1 MTSSTP
7 RNLLVTAALAVAAGL
22 LWWVTSAPPPGAD
35 TSRAAPARTASRG
48 PDDQSDQRL
57 RAEPVSV
64 TSLATPVAPAT
75 VPGATAGAPPPGVT
89 PAQWAAVVAE
99 HTLRPDGPAELAR
112 LRAYLGWSDAVARW
126 RAAPGDPALAQA
138 VYDGL
143 PARLAKREVSV
154 PEARVLATALLQ
166 TLETDAQRRQQALL
180 AFERTLPGP
189 SAADPHQQAF
199 LRAQAA
205 EVAAWRAAPAA
216 SRDPAVLQARLDQ
229 LRVQHFAHHGA
240 TSASPDTPP
249 EEASR

>member
-1 MTSSTP
+1 MTSSAQRTI
-7 RNLLVTAALAVAAGL
+7 LVTAAFAVGAGL
-22 LWWVTSAPPPGAD
+22 LWWVTSALPPGAD
-35 TSRAAPARTASRG
+35 TSRAALAQTASRV
-48 PDDQSDQRL
+48 PDDQSNQKL
-57 RAEPVSV
+57 RAEPGS
-64 TSLATPVAPAT
+64 AAPRSAAT
-75 VPGATAGAPPPGVT
+75 VPGATADAPPPGVT

-99 HTLRPDGPAELAR
+99 HATQPDGPAELAR

-126 RAAPGDPALAQA
+126 RAAPGDPALAQT

-143 PARLAKREVSV
+143 PARLAQREVSV
-154 PEARVLATALLQ
+154 PEARVLAAALLQ
-166 TLETDAQRRQQALL
+166 TLEADAQRQQQALQ
-180 AFERTLPGP
+180 AFERMLPGP
-189 SAADPHQQAF
+189 SAADPRQQAY

>member
-64 TSLATPVAPAT
+64 TSLATPV
-75 VPGATAGAPPPGVT
+75 APPPGVT